1 MKYKLILHTLALAT
15 LTLTLALALA
25 APAAAQQSPKRKVVR
40 LDEITLEGRIQK
52 PQAFY
57 ILQRSNLSYENSPKV
72 QTFLD
77 KIPET
82 VTKEPF

>member
-1 MKYKLILHTLALAT
+1 MKYKLMLHTLALA
-15 LTLTLALALA
+15 LAIAVSLAPS
-25 APAAAQQSPKRKVVR
+25 PASAQQPPRRKVVR

-72 QTFLD
+72 ESFLD

-82 VTKEPF
+82 VKKEPF